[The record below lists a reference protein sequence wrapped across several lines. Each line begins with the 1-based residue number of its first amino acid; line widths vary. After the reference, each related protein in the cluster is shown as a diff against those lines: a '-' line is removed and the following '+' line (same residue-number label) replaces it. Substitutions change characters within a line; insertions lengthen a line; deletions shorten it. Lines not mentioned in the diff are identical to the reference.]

1 MKLRSFGALAVLA
14 GLLLAG
20 CSTSPVTEG
29 QANAIPSDRIY
40 APDLVGRGGP
50 GVAKATFLRDEGYFG
65 SGCSHVI
72 YVNNRKAF
80 AIRQGEGISLKLQPG
95 EYSFRLETGAGMC
108 PNIATSQDI
117 TLKPNSVVTYRILL
131 PSDGSLRLTRIQ

>member
-1 MKLRSFGALAVLA
+1 MKLRDLGGVVLAV
-14 GLLLAG
+14 LLLAG

-29 QANAIPSDRIY
+29 QAKAISSDRVY
-40 APDLVGRGGP
+40 APDLVGRADSES
-50 GVAKATFLRDEGYFG
+50 AKATFLRDEGYFG

-80 AIRQGEGISLKLQPG
+80 AIRQGEGVSLRLQPG

-117 TLKPNSVVTYRILL
+117 TLKPGSAVTYRILL
-131 PSDGSLRLTRIQ
+131 PSDGNLRLTRIQ